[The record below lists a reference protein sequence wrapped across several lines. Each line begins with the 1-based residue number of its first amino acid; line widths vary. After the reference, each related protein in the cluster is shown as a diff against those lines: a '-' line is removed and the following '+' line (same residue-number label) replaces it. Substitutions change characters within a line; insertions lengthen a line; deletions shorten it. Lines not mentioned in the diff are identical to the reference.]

1 MGITSQGLR
10 YPDSTSAV
18 NVPQDIQNLASDV
31 DAKLVTNNTFVTRK
45 DGVQAVASTSA
56 SAAVGTT
63 TTAVLTLPSCV
74 FSAGRAYSIECI
86 GGAFG
91 DADGRFAD
99 FSVFKTNTSGTQYG
113 AFYRTRC
120 GINVTQTNC
129 YGKIYVRRSAG
140 TDLTTD
146 IVLAVTANAGTVVH
160 DAFSNRPRALVVRDA
175 GTAAAY
181 SWAVDV
187 T

>member
-1 MGITSQGLR
+1 MGTTSQGLR

-56 SAAVGTT
+56 SSAIGTSA
-63 TTAVLTLPSCV
+63 TAVLTLTNCV

-86 GGAFG
+86 GGAYG
-91 DADGRFAD
+91 DVDGRFAD
-99 FSVFKTNTSGTQYG
+99 ISLFKTSTAGTQYG

-120 GINVTQTNC
+120 GINVKQTNC

-146 IVLAVTANAGTVVH
+146 IVLSFASDAGTVVH
-160 DAFSNRPRALVVRDA
+160 DAFSNRPRALVVRDV

-181 SWAVDV
+181 SWAFDV